1 MNLIEIPKCVLVY
14 YSASTT
20 ADFLGGRR
28 SAPPSTLAVQP
39 PQPPVTR
46 VPEGK
51 TPGEMTDDHRSQLNA
66 VEKLQYQLT
75 LQELQIAQRMAQSE
89 QHAAEKVKVT
99 VVSSSSESNEG
110 ELWLASECVCLFVCF

>member
-1 MNLIEIPKCVLVY
+1 MAY
-14 YSASTT
+14 YSVSTT

-28 SAPPSTLAVQP
+28 SAPPGTLAVQP
-39 PQPPVTR
+39 PQSPVSR

-51 TPGEMTDDHRSQLNA
+51 TPGEIKDDLRTQLNA

-75 LQELQIAQRMAQSE
+75 SQELQFAQRMAQSE
-89 QHAAEKVKVT
+89 QDAAEKVKVT

-110 ELWLASECVCLFVCF
+110 ECW